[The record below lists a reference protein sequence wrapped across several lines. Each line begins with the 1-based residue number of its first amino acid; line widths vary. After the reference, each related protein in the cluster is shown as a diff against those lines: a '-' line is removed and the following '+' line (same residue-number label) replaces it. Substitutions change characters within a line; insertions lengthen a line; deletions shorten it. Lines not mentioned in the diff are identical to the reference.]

1 MKRLGFLIALAL
13 ATPALALP
21 PLATVKPINDG
32 LRAVMIADQIRIACP
47 SIAARMIAGWS
58 FIRSLEAQALRSLE
72 VGRSGLGGDG
82 KPWRIGQ
89 DVYGDRDILP
99 REVITQKLSVPNA
112 ERVFFL
118 RHALRAGFTIDEWN
132 ICSR

>member
-13 ATPALALP
+13 ATPGLPLP

-58 FIRSLEAQALRSLE
+58 FIRSLEAQARDMGYSAGQIEEFVESSAQRKRLE
-72 VGRSGLGGDG
+72 GEAAAYMKAGGVVGGQPETYCALGREEIEKGSQ
-82 KPWRIGQ
+82 IG
-89 DVYGDRDILP
+89 
-99 REVITQKLSVPNA
+99 A
-112 ERVFFL
+112 FL
-118 RHALRAGFTIDEWN
+118 RVK
-132 ICSR
+132 

>member
-58 FIRSLEAQALRSLE
+58 FIRSL
-72 VGRSGLGGDG
+72 
-82 KPWRIGQ
+82 
-89 DVYGDRDILP
+89 
-99 REVITQKLSVPNA
+99 
-112 ERVFFL
+112 
-118 RHALRAGFTIDEWN
+118 
-132 ICSR
+132 